1 MPRSGLAR
9 QPLWVIVE
17 YQNNGRIDVLTV
29 EFGDG
34 RVLPVFSFEEEA
46 EMFLWLRRSGT
57 GWRVRQTTSGEL
69 VSMLYGPCVD
79 VEKVALDPPPLEIT
93 GEAILDLV
101 SLNREDFVRTLL
113 HQGGPQAYGKARLGW
128 YPSLTPSLRRLRGR
142 IDGESASASRNIV
155 CLFEGYHQRERGN
168 K

>member
-1 MPRSGLAR
+1 MAR
-9 QPLWVIVE
+9 QPLWMLVE
-17 YQNNGRIDVLTV
+17 HQNGSRINVLTV
-29 EFGDG
+29 EYSDR

-46 EMFLWLRRSGT
+46 EMFLRFRTSEM

-101 SLNREDFVRTLL
+101 SLNRQDFVGILL
-113 HQGGPQAYGKARLGW
+113 HSSGLQACGQVRFGW
-128 YPSLTPSLRRLRGR
+128 HPSLTPSLRRLRGR
-142 IDGESASASRNIV
+142 IDGESASASRSTV
-155 CLFEGYHQRERGN
+155 KER

>member
-9 QPLWVIVE
+9 QPRWMLVE
-17 YQNNGRIDVLTV
+17 HQNGSRINVLTV
-29 EFGDG
+29 EYSNR
-34 RVLPVFSFEEEA
+34 RVLPIFSFEEEA
-46 EMFLWLRRSGT
+46 EMFLRFRTSEM

-93 GEAILDLV
+93 GAAILDLV

-113 HQGGPQAYGKARLGW
+113 HKGRPQACGEVRLGW
-128 YPSLTPSLRRLRGR
+128 HPSLTPSL
-142 IDGESASASRNIV
+142 
-155 CLFEGYHQRERGN
+155 
-168 K
+168 

>member
-1 MPRSGLAR
+1 MPRNGLTR
-9 QPLWVIVE
+9 QPLWVITE
-17 YQNNGRIDVLTV
+17 HQNNGRIDVLTV
-29 EFGDG
+29 EYGD
-34 RVLPVFSFEEEA
+34 RRALPVFSFEEEA
-46 EMFLWLRRSGT
+46 EMFLWFRMSGT

-113 HQGGPQAYGKARLGW
+113 HKGGPQAYGKVRLGQ
-128 YPSLTPSLRRLRGR
+128 YPSLTPSLSRVRGR
-142 IDGESASASRNIV
+142 IDDESASASRRIDAFSRGAV
-155 CLFEGYHQRERGN
+155 GEKER